1 MQNQIL
7 VHGCRRKSGS
17 GAAFGAL
24 SVGVAFG
31 WAWWV
36 SERSVVWVEIFSTGF
51 VTGPTL
57 VAGVGAEE
65 LTIGVGLA
73 T

>member
-1 MQNQIL
+1 
-7 VHGCRRKSGS
+7 
-17 GAAFGAL
+17 
-24 SVGVAFG
+24 VGVAFG